1 MKQVI
6 ALCSFLLTVSIVHAQ
21 SEEAAVKTVI
31 DKLFTAMKNGDAKS
45 LGECFADG
53 AILQTIINKNGDIS
67 IKTEP
72 VKEFVDFVGTQK
84 KDAADE
90 RITYESVKI
99 DGELAMAWTPYSF
112 YYNGAFSHC
121 GVDCFQLVKIKGGWK
136 IQYLIDT
143 RRKTGCN
150 Q

>member
-1 MKQVI
+1 MKQLI
-6 ALCSFLLTVSIVHAQ
+6 ALCSFLLVASIVHAQ
-21 SEEAAVKTVI
+21 AEEAAVKMVI

-53 AILQTIINKNGDIS
+53 AILQTIINKNGDVS
-67 IKTEP
+67 VKTEP
-72 VKEFVDFVGTQK
+72 VNEFVDFVGTQK

-99 DGELAMAWTPYSF
+99 DGELAMAWTPYNF
-112 YYNGAFSHC
+112 YYNGTFSHC
-121 GVDCFQLVKIKGGWK
+121 GVDCFQLVKIKGEWK